1 MNILIVEDNETLRE
15 GMAQVLDKMGL
26 TVRQAADGE
35 QALQLLAHEA
45 AAIVVTDY
53 RMAGMDGIEVLQQVK
68 KLSPATEVLL
78 ITAYGSI
85 ELAVRAMQAGA
96 ADFIA
101 KPFSHE
107 EFRLR
112 IGRILDRIAREEKLS
127 RLHDEN
133 SYLRHELEE
142 AWNFGQLIGE
152 SHQMQE
158 LYRAITKV
166 ARTDSTVILY
176 GESGTGKELAAH
188 AIHKSSERAQHPF
201 IRVHCGALAEGV
213 LESELFGH
221 EKGAFTGA
229 LRRKRG
235 RFELAHTGTLFLDEI
250 GDITPGTQVKLLR
263 VLQEREF
270 ERVGGEE
277 TLTVDVRVIAA
288 THRDLLGLVE
298 QGKFRRD
305 LYYRLHIIPI
315 QLPPL
320 RERGE
325 DILLLARHFLQ
336 RICTGMGR
344 PLLPLTPAAE
354 AALRHYPWP
363 GNVRELENVLERA
376 VVLADSE
383 VLDARDLPLAAA
395 GASQSA
401 GGGEAETLDQLLER
415 IEKSTIE
422 RALAAA
428 GGVKME
434 AARRLGIKTSALYYK
449 LEKYGLMRDGESSG
463 EAGTDPDTIQPG

>member
-1 MNILIVEDNETLRE
+1 MKILIVEDNETLRE
-15 GMAQVLDKMGL
+15 GMAQVLEKMSL
-26 TVRQAADGE
+26 QVVQAPDGE
-35 QALQLLAHEA
+35 TALQFLARDA

-53 RMAGMDGIEVLQQVK
+53 RMAGMDGLELLQEVK
-68 KLSPATEVLL
+68 KLAPATEVLL

-85 ELAVRAMQAGA
+85 ELAVRAMQLGA

-133 SYLRHELEE
+133 SYLRQELEE
-142 AWNFGQLIGE
+142 ACKFGQLIGE
-152 SHQMQE
+152 SPQMQE
-158 LYRAITKV
+158 LYRAISKV
-166 ARTDSTVILY
+166 ARTDATVILY
-176 GESGTGKELAAH
+176 GESGTGKELVAH
-188 AIHKSSERAQHPF
+188 AIHKNSERAQHPF

-229 LRRKRG
+229 VRRKRG

-250 GDITPGTQVKLLR
+250 GDITPGTQIKLLR

-270 ERVGGEE
+270 ERVGGEQ

-288 THRDLLGLVE
+288 THRDLLGLVD

-336 RICTGMGR
+336 RICTEMGR

-354 AALRHYPWP
+354 AALRYYPWP

-376 VVLADSE
+376 VVLADGAT
-383 VLDARDLPLAAA
+383 LDARDLPLTAA
-395 GASQSA
+395 GTPGPS
-401 GGGEAETLDQLLER
+401 GGGEPETLDQMLDR
-415 IEKSTIE
+415 IEKQTIE
-422 RALAAA
+422 RAMAAA
-428 GGVKME
+428 NGVKME
-434 AARRLGIKTSALYYK
+434 AARRLGIKASALYYK
-449 LEKYGLMRDGESSG
+449 LEKYGLMRDEEPPGG
-463 EAGTDPDTIQPG
+463 AGSDPKTF

>member
-1 MNILIVEDNETLRE
+1 LKVLIVEDNETLRE
-15 GMAQVLDKMGL
+15 GMAQVLRKMGL
-26 TVRQAADGE
+26 EVAQAADG
-35 QALQLLAHEA
+35 A
-45 AAIVVTDY
+45 AALRHLALEPTALVVTDY
-53 RMAGMDGIEVLQQVK
+53 RMAGMDGIAVLQQVK
-68 KLSPATEVLL
+68 KSAPATEVLI

-85 ELAVRAMQAGA
+85 DLAVQAMQLGA

-107 EFRLR
+107 EFKLR
-112 IGRILDRIAREEKLS
+112 IGRILQKIEQDEKLS
-127 RLHDEN
+127 RLSDEN
-133 SYLRHELEE
+133 SFLRQELEE
-142 AWNFGQLIGE
+142 ACNFGQLIGD
-152 SHQMQE
+152 SPQMQE

-229 LRRKRG
+229 VRRKRG
-235 RFELAHTGTLFLDEI
+235 RFELAHSGTLFLDEI

-263 VLQEREF
+263 VLQERQF
-270 ERVGGEE
+270 ERVGGEQ

-288 THRDLLGLVE
+288 THRNLLELVE
-298 QGKFRRD
+298 EGTFRRD

-325 DILLLARHFLQ
+325 DIILLARHFLQ
-336 RICTGMGR
+336 RICSNMGR
-344 PLLPLTPAAE
+344 PLLPLTPDAE
-354 AALRHYPWP
+354 ETLRHYTWP
-363 GNVRELENVLERA
+363 GNVRELENILERA
-376 VVLADSE
+376 VVLAE
-383 VLDARDLPLAAA
+383 GEALDVRDLPVAAVQSTPA
-395 GASQSA
+395 APSA
-401 GGGEAETLDQLLER
+401 GAETLDEMLDRLE
-415 IEKSTIE
+415 KAAIE
-422 RALAAA
+422 RAMTEAR
-428 GGVKME
+428 GVKME
-434 AARRLGIKTSALYYK
+434 AARRLGIKASALYYK
-449 LEKYGLMRDGESSG
+449 LEKYGLVEGEEPVKEPSADRG
-463 EAGTDPDTIQPG
+463 EV

>member
-1 MNILIVEDNETLRE
+1 MKILLVEDNETLRE
-15 GMAQVLDKMGL
+15 GMAQVLAKMDL
-26 TVRQAADGE
+26 EVLQAADG
-35 QALQLLAHEA
+35 QTALHHLAGDNV
-45 AAIVVTDY
+45 AIVVTDY
-53 RMAGMDGIEVLQQVK
+53 RMAGMDGLEVLQQVK
-68 KLSPATEVLL
+68 KAAPATEVLL

-85 ELAVRAMQAGA
+85 DLAVRAMQLGA

-133 SYLRHELEE
+133 SYLRQELE
-142 AWNFGQLIGE
+142 AAGKFGQLIGE
-152 SHQMQE
+152 SPQMQE
-158 LYRAITKV
+158 LYRAIAKV
-166 ARTDSTVILY
+166 ARSDSSVILY

-188 AIHKSSERAQHPF
+188 AIHKSSSRAQHPF

-221 EKGAFTGA
+221 EKGSFTGA
-229 LRRKRG
+229 VRRKRG
-235 RFELAHTGTLFLDEI
+235 RFELAHTGTIFLDEI
-250 GDITPGTQVKLLR
+250 GDITPGTQIKLLR

-270 ERVGGEE
+270 ERVGGEQ

-325 DILLLARHFLQ
+325 DILLLAHHFLQ
-336 RICTGMGR
+336 RICAELGR

-354 AALRHYPWP
+354 AALRQYSWP

-376 VVLADSE
+376 VVLAE
-383 VLDARDLPLAAA
+383 RELLDARDLPLT
-395 GASQSA
+395 SA
-401 GGGEAETLDQLLER
+401 GVTPPPAGGEAETLDEMLER
-415 IEKSTIE
+415 MEKAAIE
-422 RALAAA
+422 RAMAQAN
-428 GGVKME
+428 GVKME

-449 LEKYGLMRDGESSG
+449 LEKYGLMREEDPAHDSG
-463 EAGTDPDTIQPG
+463 SAADPE